1 MAVFRIVGPIFLE
14 TIGEAIIIAAALLIT
29 VFTTENWPRWFDSLP
44 LLSKSSMVMLILIA
58 GIGLR
63 AIAGRFSEE
72 VPKWRFKHY

>member
-14 TIGEAIIIAAALLIT
+14 TIGEAIIITAVLLIT

-44 LLSKSSMVMLILIA
+44 LLSKSSTVMLILIA

-72 VPKWRFKHY
+72 VPPWRFKHY